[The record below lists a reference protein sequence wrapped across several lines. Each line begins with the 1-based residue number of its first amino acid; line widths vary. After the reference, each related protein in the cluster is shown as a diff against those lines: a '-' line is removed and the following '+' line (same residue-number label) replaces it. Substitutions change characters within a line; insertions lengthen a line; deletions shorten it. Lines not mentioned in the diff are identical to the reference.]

1 MEGVIIPM
9 VENYISTRGSV
20 METPLSLTC
29 TAGILIPTGMASP
42 TTAVFLMAERNIIIG
57 KIQDTNSIL
66 FDHIIVDPMVE
77 RNIIIGK
84 IQDTD
89 SIPFDHI
96 TVDPTRIRIEI
107 DLDNNRISFG
117 ARNRSR

>member
-29 TAGILIPTGMASP
+29 TGGIPIPSGMASP

-57 KIQDTNSIL
+57 KI
-66 FDHIIVDPMVE
+66 P
-77 RNIIIGK
+77 
-84 IQDTD
+84 DTD